1 MRTNLPVVDQEV
13 PFPPGEA
20 VVSTTDLKGRILYC
34 NRAFVALS
42 GFERVELLGQP
53 HNLIRHPDMPEEAF
67 RDMWATIQ
75 QGHPWSGLVKNRCK
89 DGRHYWVRANVTPLL
104 EGGVPVG
111 YMSVRTEP
119 RREEV
124 EQAQRLYAAMQ
135 QEHAQDRQTHRLEGG
150 RLVGRGW
157 RGRVHGIAKA
167 LSRHLIGAG
176 VLTTG
181 ALSYL
186 AGAWAG
192 RWGAGVALP
201 VTLAS
206 AWLLN
211 RMVAL
216 PLRRAVD
223 TAYRLA
229 GGDLT
234 QAMPSCA
241 IGPFI
246 GLCTAMNQLAA
257 NLRAIVRDARQE
269 AEHMQHTL
277 QDIVTGNQD
286 LAARTGAQASSLQET
301 AASMEQITGTVK
313 QSAEAATQVAD
324 HAARASETT
333 EASHAAVNEVTQTM
347 QAISE
352 SSDRIGEIIQ
362 VIESI
367 AFQTNILALNAAVEA
382 ARAGEQG
389 RGFAVVAAE
398 VRALAQRT
406 SSAAREVKQL
416 IAGASETVAAG
427 AQQTDAVRRRMD
439 EALATVQ
446 EVTRLIG
453 GISHTAREQL
463 LGISQVNDAM
473 THLDGITQ
481 QNGALGEQIA
491 GATLALRDQS
501 QAVADAV
508 AMFRLEADRAAQVPS
523 ATALRRAMKAGRAA
537 ANDLVDCRDGAC
549 ET

>member
-1 MRTNLPVVDQEV
+1 V
-13 PFPPGEA
+13 
-20 VVSTTDLKGRILYC
+20 
-34 NRAFVALS
+34 
-42 GFERVELLGQP
+42 GQ
-53 HNLIRHPDMPEEAF
+53 
-67 RDMWATIQ
+67 
-75 QGHPWSGLVKNRCK
+75 
-89 DGRHYWVRANVTPLL
+89 
-104 EGGVPVG
+104 
-111 YMSVRTEP
+111 
-119 RREEV
+119 
-124 EQAQRLYAAMQ
+124 
-135 QEHAQDRQTHRLEGG
+135 
-150 RLVGRGW
+150 GW
-157 RGRVHGIAKA
+157 RRRTHAFAKA
-167 LSRHLIGAG
+167 LRQHPVGAG
-176 VLTTG
+176 VVLTG
-181 ALSYL
+181 LLGYL
-186 AGAWAG
+186 AGACAG
-192 RWGAGVALP
+192 RWGAGVALA
-201 VTLAS
+201 VSLAS

-211 RMVAL
+211 RSVTE

-223 TAYRLA
+223 TAYRMA
-229 GGDLT
+229 AGDLT
-234 QAMPSCA
+234 QEMPPCMT
-241 IGPFI
+241 GPF
-246 GLCTAMNQLAA
+246 GELCAAMNQLTA

-269 AEHMQHTL
+269 AQRMQHTL
-277 QDIVTGNQD
+277 NDIVTGNQD
-286 LAARTGAQASSLQET
+286 LAARTGAQASSLQQT

-313 QSAEAATQVAD
+313 QSADTAAQVAS
-324 HAARASETT
+324 HAARANETT

-416 IAGASETVAAG
+416 IAGAGENVAAG
-427 AQQTDAVRRRMD
+427 TQQTEAVRRRMD

-508 AMFRLEADRAAQVPS
+508 AMFRLEADRSAQPPG
-523 ATALRRAMKAGRAA
+523 APALRRAMKARRAA
-537 ANDLVDCRDGAC
+537 AADAGTVDPCGAAC
-549 ET
+549 EP